1 MRLRHVSLPG
11 DAGICKRYS
20 PPPPPPRRGFGEED
34 DGAGKCGWHANYVS
48 GVLDDDDDEAARIV
62 SLDGIQLSRGSRGG
76 ESIESRPAS
85 RLPIDICR

>member
-62 SLDGIQLSRGSRGG
+62 SLDGIQLSRGSR
-76 ESIESRPAS
+76 ECLAEIWPR
-85 RLPIDICR
+85 RLSTERERRR